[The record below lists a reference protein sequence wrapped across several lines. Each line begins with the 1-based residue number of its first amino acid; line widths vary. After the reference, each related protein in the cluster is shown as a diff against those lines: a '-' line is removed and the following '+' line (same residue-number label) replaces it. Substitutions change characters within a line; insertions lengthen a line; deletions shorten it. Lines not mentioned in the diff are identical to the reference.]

1 MNSEIR
7 PARQLDTNFPPL
19 DSDIESITLA
29 NLSRRP
35 QRWQF
40 KLLRFLWKNTS
51 DRRFS
56 VCINALKSEP

>member
-7 PARQLDTNFPPL
+7 PARQLDINFLPL
-19 DSDIESITLA
+19 DSGIENITPA
-29 NLSRRP
+29 NINRRP

-40 KLLRFLWKNTS
+40 KLLRFFWQNTS

-56 VCINALKSEP
+56 VGVKALKSEP